1 LSLKKKS
8 EIKIMD
14 DQYIRSIGRLL
25 VSKEDAFLWLSR
37 GDMKAETE
45 SEIITTQDQVLRTT
59 YRAQIV
65 TTE

>member
-1 LSLKKKS
+1 
-8 EIKIMD
+8 MD